1 MRAIFRQELHDLGEH
16 LTEMARLVATAIDD
30 ATTALAQADVERAQR
45 VIDGDEAINVR
56 ERHVNEL
63 CVSVLARQQPVATDL
78 RVVVAALM
86 MSTTLERMGDLARH
100 IAYVARGRYP
110 HAALTGRRQAI
121 VEQMGEAA
129 TTLGAE
135 VVELMESRTLRQAAD
150 IEAHDDVL
158 DTLHRE
164 TFAAILDPGEE
175 VSRQEVIDV
184 VLLARFLERFGDHCV
199 SLARRT
205 AFLVTGD
212 LSNSVVLALE
222 DDASD
227 PPLGS

>member
-1 MRAIFRQELHDLGEH
+1 MRAIFRQELHDLGEYI
-16 LTEMARLVATAIDD
+16 TEMARLVATAIGD
-30 ATTALAQADVERAQR
+30 ATTALAQADVDLAQR
-45 VIDGDEAINVR
+45 VIDGDNAINVR
-56 ERHVNEL
+56 ERDVNAL

-78 RVVVAALM
+78 RVVVTALM

-100 IAYVARGRYP
+100 IAHVARRRYP
-110 HAALTGRRQAI
+110 HAALSGRRQAI
-121 VEQMGEAA
+121 VRQMGEAA

-158 DTLHRE
+158 DALHRE
-164 TFAAILDPGEE
+164 TFAAILDTSEE

-205 AFLVTGD
+205 TFLVTGD
-212 LSNSVVLALE
+212 LFNSVVLALE
-222 DDASD
+222 EDASD
-227 PPLGS
+227 PPIS